1 MSYSDSNYSDTNM
14 RRVPKYGFLLS
25 VAAVATWPASAWGQ
39 QGEPVVNDAQE
50 IIDARENELKEREAL
65 KPQRE
70 EPVLPV
76 EADNAPAPALPKG
89 SGEQSFRV
97 GAILI
102 DGAPQLDQSVFAGTI
117 EPMIG
122 RELSREDLA
131 DLTQQIAEI
140 ARDNGYVFASA
151 YIPRQQMELGILRVT
166 LDTGVIDEVRIVGSD
181 NIEVRELLERLVG
194 RNVTRDFVERQ
205 ILLANDIPKVRVG
218 KTAFLREDGKR
229 ILQVNLRDVKNSH
242 RLSADNYGSNSFG
255 PVRARLGFEF
265 RGLLDDADIA
275 RIAVRTVPTD
285 PKEILSASVNYE
297 TSVGTSGTRIG
308 IAASASDT
316 EPGGRRE
323 GSGIKGDSQ
332 YVRVYASH
340 PLARSADASLWLT
353 TNATYLSIEQTQ
365 LDTLLQQD
373 NQVTFSVGLSS
384 NIKLWGGR
392 LRSGAE
398 LTQGVDIFGAT
409 RFGNPLASRSDGDAV
424 FTIGQFYTN
433 WTGNVAENLSLRVA
447 VNGQLASRPLL
458 AAQEVSLGGA
468 YSARGY
474 DFSESSG
481 DNGII
486 GLVEIRRDF
495 NDAISFLDRMQL
507 YAFLDG
513 GHVGNL
519 RDGFGSGTL
528 MSAGGGV
535 RASAGVLGFEL
546 ESAFPITEDRFD
558 SGDKSPKL
566 NLQVGINF

>member
-1 MSYSDSNYSDTNM
+1 MA
-14 RRVPKYGFLLS
+14 RRPKNALLLS
-25 VAAVATWPASAWGQ
+25 VAAIAVWPASAWAQ

-50 IIDARENELKEREAL
+50 VIDAREDELKEREIL

-76 EADNAPAPALPKG
+76 ATGDAPVPALPESAGK
-89 SGEQSFRV
+89 QAFRV

-102 DGAPQLDQSVFAGTI
+102 DGAEQLDQAVFAEAI

-122 RELSREDLA
+122 RELSRDDLA
-131 DLTQQIAEI
+131 SLTQQIADI

-151 YIPRQQMELGILRVT
+151 YIPPQQMELGVLRIT
-166 LDTGVIDEVRIVGSD
+166 LDTGMIDEVRIIGSD
-181 NIEVRELLERLVG
+181 NEEIRELLARLVG

-205 ILLANDIPKVRVG
+205 IFLANDIPKIRVG
-218 KTAFLREDGKR
+218 KTAFVREDGKR
-229 ILQVNLRDVKNSH
+229 ILQVNVREVKNSQ

-275 RIAVRTVPTD
+275 RVAVRTVPAE
-285 PKEILSASVNYE
+285 PKEILSASASYE
-297 TSVGTSGTRIG
+297 TSIGTSGTRVG

-332 YVRVYASH
+332 YVRVYATH

-353 TNATYLSIEQTQ
+353 TDATYLSIEQTQ
-365 LDTLLQQD
+365 LGTLLQQD

-384 NIKLWGGR
+384 NIALWGGR

-398 LTQGVDIFGAT
+398 LTQGVDMFGAT
-409 RFGNPLASRSDGDAV
+409 RFGDPLASRGDGDAV
-424 FTIGQFYTN
+424 FTTGQFYTN
-433 WTGNVAENLSLRVA
+433 WTGKLAKNLSLRVA

-458 AAQEVSLGGA
+458 AAQELSLGGV

-474 DFSESSG
+474 DFSERSG
-481 DNGII
+481 DEGVI
-486 GLVEIRRDF
+486 GLVELRHDF

-528 MSAGGGV
+528 LSAGGGV
-535 RASAGVLGFEL
+535 RASAGVVDFEL

-558 SGDKSPKL
+558 SDDKSPKF